1 MKKKN
6 IFILAIVFFGCTK
19 VIDSDPMVGC
29 MDETAFNYDSIAELE
44 GDCQYADERI
54 YVSTQGFDQVNILN
68 ILEGEIQEKQNIISV
83 NFIENMMDTP
93 HFVEI
98 DEINNLWFVT
108 LINSGNVLMYDLN
121 TNIMLD
127 SILVG
132 DSPALMTHDANQ
144 KKLYISRMMPMM
156 EMPESESNKIQVL
169 DYSNQ
174 EFVKIT
180 DFEIPAPAPHGL
192 DISDN
197 GKFLFVASNTSDW
210 VFKIDTES
218 GEIINSINLLDP
230 SLEIPLEAIITK
242 YYKPIQLKYYDN
254 NIFISC
260 SSGEWSNPSSNVPN
274 DFIPGNIMALNA
286 DNLEIIDT
294 LQFGSYSSPW
304 HIAIDQENYDFFVA
318 LAGIGN
324 TGSAG
329 ITHFSF
335 ENNEFTHHWTAT
347 GTDFSLCH
355 GVAISKKYNQVY
367 LSGRGNGILHS
378 INKDDGSILQSIN
391 VLRDV
396 DNHDHGGH
404 SSHGAMLGGI
414 AVH

>member
-1 MKKKN
+1 MKRKI
-6 IFILAIVFFGCTK
+6 IFILGIAFFGCTK
-19 VIDSDPMVGC
+19 VIENNPIVGC
-29 MDETAFNYDSIAELE
+29 MDEKAYNFNETAEIDGECEYAEKIFVT
-44 GDCQYADERI
+44 A
-54 YVSTQGFDQVNILN
+54 QGFDQINILQSV
-68 ILEGEIQEKQNIISV
+68 EGVIQEEQNIISV
-83 NFIENMMDTP
+83 NFMENMMDTP
-93 HFVEI
+93 HFIEI

-108 LINSGNVLMYDLN
+108 LINSGKVLMFDLN
-121 TNIMLD
+121 SNEMLD
-127 SILVG
+127 SIVVG

-144 KKLYISRMMPMM
+144 KKLYISRMMPMNSMM

-210 VFKIDTES
+210 VFKIDTEI

-230 SLEIPLEAIITK
+230 SLEIPLEAIITN
-242 YYKPIQLKYYDN
+242 YYKPIQLKYFDN

-355 GVAISKKYNQVY
+355 GVAISKISNQVY
-367 LSGRGNGILHS
+367 VSGRGNGILHS
-378 INKDDGSILQSIN
+378 INKDDGSIIQSITIN
-391 VLRDV
+391 SMME
-396 DNHDHGGH
+396 GMM
-404 SSHGAMLGGI
+404 GAMLGGI